1 MSRPKWFLRAWCIL
15 VLAAAAPWAVAGDA
29 YLQQSDIHGD
39 RIVFSAERDLWT
51 VASGGGTAVRLTTD
65 DGNEYFPHFSPD
77 GKLIAFSGAYGGNL
91 DVYVIPAAG
100 GEPQRLTWHGGP
112 DEMIG
117 WMPDGKRVIFRS
129 LRSDPMG
136 TWRLFTVDL
145 QGGDAEELPLGWAAR
160 LDVDRESGTWAFNRR
175 SRDTRNWKRYR
186 GGTATDIW
194 AGDPEKGDFRLLS
207 DFDGMDAF
215 PMWHGGR
222 IYFISDQ
229 GGTVNLWS
237 MAADGSNRRRHTEF
251 DKWDIRWPA
260 MGPDGRIAFCL
271 AADIHVFD
279 PADGREKKIDVEL
292 PSDRVLTRVRYPDA
306 ARSLEWFSL
315 DAEGDRLAVVAR
327 GEIFSVPVE
336 EGVTLPVT
344 RGSGAREREATF
356 DPQGERILYT
366 SDEAGDDE
374 FRVIDAWGRGEP
386 EVVKPV
392 AKKSAWHY
400 APAWSPDGK
409 LAAFSTSDLGLYTM
423 PAGGGEV
430 TEVARSTNFAIRE
443 YVWSPDGRWLAYTL
457 TLPSEY
463 TSIYIYDTVE
473 KKTHQVTG
481 DYSEDRSP
489 AWDPD
494 GRYLYYVSSRAVNPF
509 LGQFDWN
516 NVEQKNDK
524 LYMVLLRKDLENPL
538 VKTAGLPPEKEAEKE
553 DKKDKGKK
561 DGEQGGKNGDK
572 EEKGEDKEDAE
583 AAPDPVEI
591 DTAGLEARTL
601 ELPVD
606 RGNYTGLEATASH
619 LFYISVPVR
628 GMAEQPGL
636 FQEDGPTASLYAFD
650 LKKKE
655 SKPFVEGISGYT
667 IAAKG
672 AKMAILKGP
681 GELYVTATAAPPGP
695 ALAESKVDLSGMV
708 IELDP
713 REEWA
718 QIYHEAWRRMRDF
731 YWDEEMSGL
740 DWEAIRDQYASL
752 LPRLTT
758 RGDLSDLIGQMFGEL
773 NTSHTYV
780 FGGDMGVRPTP
791 VSTGLLG
798 ADLLREGHA
807 FKVAKIYRGSAPDRV
822 SSPLDEPGVE
832 IAEGDYIL
840 AVNRRPFDGRR
851 PIHAWLENT
860 AGRPTL
866 LTVNGKPEME
876 GSREVLVT
884 PMASEA
890 DLRYSHWV
898 RENREYVARKTGGR
912 IGYIHLPDMW
922 TDGLVEF
929 NTWFYPQL
937 DKEGMVVDTRWN
949 GGGAVSQMI
958 LERLRR
964 PLLSY
969 SRVRG
974 GGVGTYP
981 DRVLKGPFV
990 VLMNQFNGSDGDIFP
1005 KAVQLNG
1012 LAPVIGMRSWGGVV
1026 GIYGARSLVDG
1037 GLVTNPQSAWWDP
1050 RDGWELENHGVD
1062 PDIEVENMPQ
1072 DVARGDD
1079 AQLDRGIE
1087 EVLRLHREHP
1097 PLEPGFG
1104 DVRDRSR
1111 KAFRNE

>member
-1 MSRPKWFLRAWCIL
+1 MSRSKWSRFAALIV
-15 VLAAAAPWAVAGDA
+15 VLIAAGPMVMAGDGM
-29 YLQQSDIHGD
+29 YCQQPDIHGD
-39 RIVFSAERDLWT
+39 RIVFCAERDIWS
-51 VASGGGTAVRLTTD
+51 VAAGGGTATRLTTH

-77 GKLIAFSGAYGGNL
+77 GERVAFSAAYGGNL
-91 DVYVIPAAG
+91 DVYFIPSGG
-100 GEPQRLTWHGGP
+100 GEPRRLTWHGGA
-112 DEMIG
+112 DEVVG
-117 WMPDGKRVIFRS
+117 WMPDGERVIFRS
-129 LRSDPMG
+129 GRSDPMG

-160 LDVDRESGTWAFNRR
+160 LDVDRDSGLWAFNRR

-194 AGDPEKGDFRLLS
+194 AGDPATGDFRKLT

-215 PMWHGGR
+215 PMWHDDR
-222 IYFISDQ
+222 IYFVSDR
-229 GGTVNLWS
+229 GGTVNIWS
-237 MAADGSNRRRHTEF
+237 VTRDGSDRRQHTEF
-251 DKWDIRWPA
+251 DRWDIRWPA
-260 MGPDGRIAFCL
+260 MAPDGRIAFCL

-279 PADGREKKIDVEL
+279 PAAGSERKIDVRL

-315 DAEGDRLAVVAR
+315 TPEGDRLAVVAR
-327 GEIFSVPVE
+327 GEIFSVPLE
-336 EGVTLPVT
+336 DGVTLPVT
-344 RGSGAREREATF
+344 RGSGAREREASF
-356 DPQGERILYT
+356 SPDGERILYT
-366 SDEAGDDE
+366 SDQQGDDE

-386 EVVKPV
+386 EVIKPV
-392 AKKSAWHY
+392 SKSKAWHY

-409 LAAFSTSDLGLYTM
+409 QVAWSTSDLGLYIL
-423 PAGGGEV
+423 PAEGGTV
-430 TEVARSTNFAIRE
+430 TEVARSGNYAIRE

-463 TSIYIYDTVE
+463 ASIFIYDTKDME
-473 KKTHQVTG
+473 THRVTG
-481 DYSEDRSP
+481 DYSDDNSP

-524 LYMVLLRKDLENPL
+524 LYMVLLRDDVENPL
-538 VKTAGLPPEKEAEKE
+538 AETAGLPPEEEPEEDAGEDGDDEGEEGGKKSDKDEEAEDSPE
-553 DKKDKGKK
+553 
-561 DGEQGGKNGDK
+561 
-572 EEKGEDKEDAE
+572 
-583 AAPDPVEI
+583 PVEI
-591 DTAGLEARTL
+591 DTEGLMARTL

-606 RGNYTGLEATASH
+606 RGNYDGLEATAGH
-619 LFYISVPVR
+619 LFYVSVPLR

-636 FQEDGPTASLYAFD
+636 FEESGPTASLHAFD

-655 SKPFVEGISGYT
+655 SKPFVEGISGYA

-672 AKMAILKGP
+672 AKMGLLKGP
-681 GELYVTATAAPPGP
+681 GELYVVDTAAPPGP
-695 ALAESKVDLSGMV
+695 ALAESRIDLSGLV
-708 IELDP
+708 IQLDP

-752 LPRLTT
+752 LPRLSS

-780 FGGDMGVRPTP
+780 FGGDMGVRVPR
-791 VSTGLLG
+791 VATGLLG
-798 ADLLREGHA
+798 ADLERQGEA
-807 FKVAKIYRGSAPDRV
+807 YRVAKIYRGSAPDRV
-822 SSPLDEPGVE
+822 RSPLDEPGVDVG
-832 IAEGDYIL
+832 EGDYIL
-840 AVNRRPFDGRR
+840 AVNRAPFDGSR
-851 PIHAWLENT
+851 PIHAWLENL

-866 LTVNGKPEME
+866 LTVNGEPAME
-876 GSREVLVT
+876 GAREVLVT
-884 PMASEA
+884 PMAREG

-898 RENREYVARKTGGR
+898 RENRDHVLRKTDGK
-912 IGYIHLPDMW
+912 IGYIHIPDMW
-922 TDGLVEF
+922 TSGLVEF

-969 SRVRG
+969 SRIRG
-974 GGVGTYP
+974 GGIGSYP
-981 DRVLKGPFV
+981 DRVLNGPFV

-1050 RDGWELENHGVD
+1050 RDGWGLENHGVN
-1062 PDIEVENMPQ
+1062 PDIEVENLPQ
-1072 DVARGDD
+1072 DLARGVD
-1079 AQLDRGIE
+1079 AQLERGID
-1087 EVLRLHREHP
+1087 EVLRLHREDP
-1097 PLEPGFG
+1097 PLKPDFG
-1104 DVRDRSR
+1104 DIRDRSR